1 LEESMNLASTNL
13 IVTLIIGGVVGW
25 LASILMKTNAQ
36 MGILANVVVGIIGS
50 FLGVA
55 VANALGVR
63 AHTTPAAWVVAVL
76 GAALLIGIL
85 QALGVFRRFP
95 AVR

>member
-1 LEESMNLASTNL
+1 MNLATTNL

-25 LASILMKTNAQ
+25 LASMVMKTNAQ
-36 MGILANVVVGIIGS
+36 MGILANVVVGIVGS
-50 FLGVA
+50 FLGVF

-63 AHTTPAAWVVAVL
+63 AHTTPAAWIVAVF

-85 QALGVFRRFP
+85 QALGVFRRFS
-95 AVR
+95 AIR